1 MIKANISSKFK
12 TFGQFECRGSS
23 NLYEFLSNKIAEDN
37 ELLVLASEA
46 RDGQPVPNLF
56 FGAIHYLLLKGKDH
70 ELKEY
75 YPSLEEDPRNPQ
87 DAFQCF
93 KDFCRLNSQEIK
105 EILKTKIV
113 QTNEVRRCAYLFPVF
128 SYIFQQAQ
136 KPLALIEIGTSAG
149 LQLLWDKYSYS
160 YGTGK
165 IYGNSNAD
173 VHLTSEI
180 RGRNVPIFPEEMPP
194 VASRTGVDLHINDLN
209 NQEDFLW
216 LYSLIWPEHLERRNL
231 FEQAAKCLKEN
242 PVRLIEGDGAKL
254 LPGLV
259 KEIPDDHS
267 ICVFHTHVANQ
278 MPAEGKEQLL
288 AEITACGQ
296 NRDIFHI
303 YNNIQDRGLHLDY
316 FLGTKEFKRIVGHTE
331 GHGKWFT
338 WELNLS
344 HSENFET

>member
-1 MIKANISSKFK
+1 MVKPNLSSKFK

-23 NLYEFLSNKIAEDN
+23 YLYEFLSNKIADDE

-56 FGAIHYLLLKGKDH
+56 FGTIHYLLLKGKEH
-70 ELKEY
+70 ELKKF
-75 YPSLEEDPRNPQ
+75 YPSLVEDPGNPHE
-87 DAFQCF
+87 AFQSF
-93 KDFCRLNSQEIK
+93 KDFCRLNSLEIK

-128 SYIFQQAQ
+128 AYIFQQAQ
-136 KPLALIEIGTSAG
+136 KPLDLIEIGTSAG

-165 IYGNSNAD
+165 TYGNSNAD

-180 RGRNVPIFPEEMPP
+180 RGSNVPVFPEEMPP

-216 LYSLIWPEHLERRNL
+216 LNSLIWPEHLERRTL
-231 FEQAAKCLKEN
+231 FEQAAKCVKEN
-242 PVRLIEGDGAKL
+242 PVRLIEGDGVKL
-254 LPGLV
+254 LPALIEG
-259 KEIPDDHS
+259 IPEEHS

-278 MPAEGKEQLL
+278 MPAEGKEKLL
-288 AEITACGQ
+288 AAIKACGQ

-303 YNNIQDRGLHLDY
+303 YNNIQDRNLHLDY
-316 FLGTKEFKRIVGHTE
+316 YLGSNEFKKMVGQTE

-344 HSENFET
+344 QSENFET